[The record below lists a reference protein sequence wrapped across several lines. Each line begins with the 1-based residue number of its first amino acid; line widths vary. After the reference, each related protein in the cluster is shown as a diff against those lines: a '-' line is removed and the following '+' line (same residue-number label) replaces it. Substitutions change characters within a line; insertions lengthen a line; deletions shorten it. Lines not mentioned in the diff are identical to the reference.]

1 MITTLFV
8 ESEELLICA
17 AGMPVCGG
25 KLVGV
30 YFGDMRGHPWHLL
43 NDCFPPDMEAV
54 VLVVQYGHYQ
64 ELRIG
69 HLGHEGLFVDE
80 ETGACVEDEDGK
92 VTHWAWIDAL
102 PELAEVEHDDDK

>member
-8 ESEELLICA
+8 ESEEPLICA

-25 KLVGV
+25 KLV
-30 YFGDMRGHPWHLL
+30 
-43 NDCFPPDMEAV
+43 
-54 VLVVQYGHYQ
+54 VQYGYHQ

-102 PELAEVEHDDDK
+102 PELSEVET